1 MESCLAAS
9 PRVTALARAF
19 ARSSRMAAIGA
30 LTVML
35 VACGGGGGGG
45 SDDGGGGGGTSGR
58 GNLTVRV
65 LDDRSN
71 AVASATVN
79 VNASG
84 TTRSGTTGAD
94 GNAAFTDLPAG
105 SASVEATKTNYIPA
119 TSTASV
125 PNGGTNTVS
134 TRITRRS
141 GSVAVTVLDAF
152 DTPVPNAA
160 VQVSSDGIAQTG
172 TTPAAGV
179 VTIASVPT
187 GDASVAVTASGF
199 KATPAQTATVN
210 EGQTSA
216 VTVRLERITQAA
228 GGFVTARVETGG
240 LSADG
245 KTLSFNI
252 QVIVINELGQAV
264 ENPDLT
270 AAAFA
275 LLPCTDSTTT
285 AFECVRGS
293 QQSNDASYTVLT
305 PTPLNHS
312 KVLGQPRVPYLAALL
327 LDQSRSVGQQS
338 DPTDARI
345 FATKTFLDTQGI
357 AGDSYALSAFASD
370 ADAGNGGPA
379 LIPTKPVTDY
389 GSSNNGRDFFDE
401 LDALANLEG
410 GATPL
415 YAGVR
420 TSRSPTP
427 EPRRRPAAE
436 PWCCSRM
443 ARIRPAR
450 LR

>member
-1 MESCLAAS
+1 
-9 PRVTALARAF
+9 
-19 ARSSRMAAIGA
+19 MAAIGA
-30 LTVML
+30 LTVLL
-35 VACGGGGGGG
+35 VACGGGGGG

-65 LDDRSN
+65 LDDRNN

-199 KATPAQTATVN
+199 QAAPAQTATVN
-210 EGQTSA
+210 ESQTSA

-252 QVIVINELGQAV
+252 QVIVINDTHYGRVEDAHMGICHMLCYAFMEKPELG
-264 ENPDLT
+264 
-270 AAAFA
+270 
-275 LLPCTDSTTT
+275 
-285 AFECVRGS
+285 
-293 QQSNDASYTVLT
+293 
-305 PTPLNHS
+305 
-312 KVLGQPRVPYLAALL
+312 K
-327 LDQSRSVGQQS
+327 
-338 DPTDARI
+338 
-345 FATKTFLDTQGI
+345 
-357 AGDSYALSAFASD
+357 
-370 ADAGNGGPA
+370 
-379 LIPTKPVTDY
+379 
-389 GSSNNGRDFFDE
+389 
-401 LDALANLEG
+401 
-410 GATPL
+410 
-415 YAGVR
+415 
-420 TSRSPTP
+420 
-427 EPRRRPAAE
+427 
-436 PWCCSRM
+436 
-443 ARIRPAR
+443 
-450 LR
+450 